1 MQFER
6 FFCLDAEPGSGVLCD
21 ERGLFVGDAPLL
33 ERDAERVGAAK
44 WRSRPLGELNLEL
57 AKAYDLPIAFDAKM
71 RGLATVAG
79 ALNSGDVT
87 KAQIAALLLQLP
99 DPPALTKSDPT
110 SAEIVDLVG
119 ALKASNLLHRDWD
132 PTKHPRWAA
141 GSPGGVGGQFAPSDE
156 GADTDASRA
165 DASRTQAQLTLP
177 VPLDVP
183 LIEPFS
189 PPSEIVPPIVLP
201 NTLPRSLPQNPY
213 PSRPKCRKE
222 WAEAEE
228 YCRGLSEKGL
238 LGKGDY
244 RGMGKT
250 VEQCMRG
257 RVSQDCGGNGMF
269 G

>member
-6 FFCLDAEPGSGVLCD
+6 FFRLDAESGSGVRCD
-21 ERGLFVGDAPLL
+21 EYGLFVGDTPLL
-33 ERDAERVGAAK
+33 EQGAARAGAAK
-44 WRSRPLGELNLEL
+44 WRSRPLRELDREL
-57 AKAYDLPIAFDAKM
+57 AKAYGLPVLFEPKCG
-71 RGLATVAG
+71 GLATVAG
-79 ALNSGDVT
+79 ALNRGELAR
-87 KAQIAALLLQLP
+87 AQIAALLLQLP

-119 ALKASNLLHRDWD
+119 ALKASNLLHRNWD

-156 GADTDASRA
+156 DTHTGASRA
-165 DASRTQAQLTLP
+165 DPSRTQAQLTLP

-189 PPSEIVPPIVLP
+189 PPFEIVPPIVLP
-201 NTLPRSLPQNPY
+201 DTLPRSLPQNPY
-213 PSRPKCRKE
+213 PSRRKCREE
-222 WAEAEE
+222 WADAED
-228 YCRGLSEKGL
+228 YCRRLSEKGL

-257 RVSQDCGGNGMF
+257 RVSQDCGGNGTF